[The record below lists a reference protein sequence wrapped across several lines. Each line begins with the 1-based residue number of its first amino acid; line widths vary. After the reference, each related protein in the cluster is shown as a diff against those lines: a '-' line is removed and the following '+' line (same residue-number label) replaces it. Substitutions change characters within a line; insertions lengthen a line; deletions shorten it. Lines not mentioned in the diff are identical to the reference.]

1 MVKSLV
7 FKKNPAPLIKRIIA
21 FFIDVLIIDII
32 IVMPFN
38 KYIESITNG
47 QNGFSY
53 FYSLVLKNPEVI
65 FQLAI
70 MSFII
75 FVLSVA
81 YWSILEFKTRQ
92 SIGKMLMNI
101 KVMSKKKGFSFT
113 QCIVR
118 NISKPITIL
127 FLFDV
132 LYMIF
137 KKEKQRYFEKISDTA
152 VVEEVLQI

>member
-1 MVKSLV
+1 MAKNLI
-7 FKKNPAPLIKRIIA
+7 FKKNPASLTKRVLA
-21 FFIDVLIIDII
+21 FFIDVLIIDLI

-47 QNGFSY
+47 QNGFNY
-53 FYSLVLKNPEVI
+53 FYSFVLKNPDII

-70 MSFII
+70 ISFII

-101 KVMSKKKGFSFT
+101 KVMSKKKGFLFT

-132 LYMIF
+132 LYMVF
-137 KKEKQRYFEKISDTA
+137 KKEKQRYFEKISDTV